1 MKRRILYDKIIRY
14 FEYCFFDNEE
24 EYNLLID
31 EYYEIMNGVEEQDK

>member
-1 MKRRILYDKIIRY
+1 MTKLLYILNIV
-14 FEYCFFDNEE
+14 FLDNEE

>member
-1 MKRRILYDKIIRY
+1 MTKLLDVLNIVFL
-14 FEYCFFDNEE
+14 DNEE